1 MKDLIVRHIFMNIIF
16 TMFVVVSSSPVA
28 FAQIDG
34 IDTIDIVD
42 DRMAMID
49 LKLQKLSEQFPE
61 FSGEVDISVGEMSL
75 TELLRNVARAGGVNL
90 SADKLDMKVTCS
102 FSKSRID
109 RLLLFLC
116 KEYNLD
122 IAFYGNIVSL
132 SRYIPPVLEY
142 EPPEIIWSGKD
153 SLFSFD
159 FEDKYL
165 SDVARSL
172 TDSSGIN
179 IIVPDVIRNMK
190 ISGKAQNAT
199 LADALTILTHANGL
213 GYFLVPGQQKIWCVY
228 KDAQPGLD
236 RKPQGFEADRHKY
249 MTQEDTAL
257 VYSMKFRSVRN
268 LKELIPPPLTEGIT
282 LISSDELNSMIMY
295 GNRQTI
301 MKLEEFLVKID
312 VKIPLIAIDVMI
324 VETSKSTLKDVGLTV
339 GRRNEPTVTT
349 GQIGDGIDLS
359 IGTEPILS
367 LLQRFDGFSG
377 MNLGNV
383 ADNLYLQLKLLESRG
398 LVTLQSTPK
407 LSTLNGHEA
416 ILTKGETMYYKE
428 INTSY
433 LGSQNPWQTSSYN
446 WKSVDAD
453 LTLKITPYV
462 STDSLITMA
471 IDLSQSEFGSVSE
484 ENAPP
489 EIKKRGFKSIV
500 RSKEGDVVLLGGID
514 SSLTSDERKGLPGIT
529 GIPVLRWIFGG
540 RKKELTETKLN
551 VFIRPVII

>member
-122 IAFYGNIVSL
+122 IAVYGNIVSL

-236 RKPQGFEADRHKY
+236 RKPQGFGADRHKY

-301 MKLEEFLVKID
+301 MKLEEFLVKI
-312 VKIPLIAIDVMI
+312 VWAGK
-324 VETSKSTLKDVGLTV
+324 
-339 GRRNEPTVTT
+339 R
-349 GQIGDGIDLS
+349 
-359 IGTEPILS
+359 
-367 LLQRFDGFSG
+367 
-377 MNLGNV
+377 
-383 ADNLYLQLKLLESRG
+383 
-398 LVTLQSTPK
+398 
-407 LSTLNGHEA
+407 
-416 ILTKGETMYYKE
+416 
-428 INTSY
+428 
-433 LGSQNPWQTSSYN
+433 
-446 WKSVDAD
+446 SVQW
-453 LTLKITPYV
+453 V
-462 STDSLITMA
+462 
-471 IDLSQSEFGSVSE
+471 
-484 ENAPP
+484 
-489 EIKKRGFKSIV
+489 
-500 RSKEGDVVLLGGID
+500 
-514 SSLTSDERKGLPGIT
+514 
-529 GIPVLRWIFGG
+529 
-540 RKKELTETKLN
+540 
-551 VFIRPVII
+551 